1 MGIKSYTHVVENV
14 DDNEDTHPCI
24 ELAKEFLLEPFPCL
38 CSTKFLVTGDGDLAF
53 EDIEVV

>member
-1 MGIKSYTHVVENV
+1 MKNYTYVVENV

-24 ELAKEFLLEPFPCL
+24 ELAKEFLLKPFPRL